1 MYGSLRPFV
10 SFILITIL
18 IAVTCHAEKKDKRS
32 LTIRKVEEYPAHC
45 IADGL
50 AIAADVIA
58 SNSAANDIFEYKDL
72 VALGIIPVLVVIENR
87 GDFAIAID
95 GPDIYLNLANDK
107 LKPLEIPE
115 IAGIVK
121 AKKKSGG
128 LRPPIPIPTLST
140 GDSKKI
146 AQLESR
152 AFHSKRIPPGISDHG
167 FVFYH
172 SSSHNILEEIRLLY
186 LPKITNMKT
195 GQDMIYFEIPLT
207 PVRGQKP

>member
-1 MYGSLRPFV
+1 MRPFMAFV
-10 SFILITIL
+10 LIMVLMAMI
-18 IAVTCHAEKKDKRS
+18 CHAEKKDKRS

-50 AIAADVIA
+50 AIAADVI
-58 SNSAANDIFEYKDL
+58 STDSAANDIFEYKNL
-72 VALGIIPVLVVIENR
+72 VDLGIVPVLVIIENR
-87 GDFAIAID
+87 GDFAVAID

-107 LKPLEIPE
+107 LKPLELPE

-128 LRPPIPIPTLST
+128 LRSPIPIPNLST
-140 GDSKKI
+140 GDSKKF

-152 AFHSKRIPPGISDHG
+152 AFHSKRIPPGISDYG
-167 FVFYH
+167 FLFYH
-172 SSSHNILEEIRLLY
+172 SRSHNILEEMRFLY

-195 GQDMIYFEIPLT
+195 DQDMIYFEIPLT